1 MRPGRGLL
9 RLLGLWTVL
18 GIAGSLWPPVLPLWW
33 IAGAALLGLAA
44 WSWIAVRRL
53 PEPEAER
60 RVAGSL
66 PLGVASPVTIRL
78 THRGGRPL
86 DLELFDHHPETA
98 DAEGLPRRLTVPPR
112 GWAEVSYDV
121 VPRERGDRS
130 FGPVG
135 LLVRSPGDLW
145 RRPMRVGAGETVRV
159 IPDFQAVSRY
169 ALLAL
174 SDPLGRLGVKVGR
187 RRGEG
192 SEFEQLRD
200 YRPGDSL
207 RRIDWKA
214 TSRRGELIS
223 REYSEER
230 NQQVVC
236 LIDCGRRM
244 RARDGDLGHFDQV
257 LNSVLLLSFVAL
269 RQGDA
274 VGVMTFSGESRW
286 MPPAKGRRALAE
298 ILHRVYDLETT
309 NTPSDFLEAAT
320 ELMIRQRRRALV
332 VLLSNLR
339 DEDSDE
345 LRSALDLLRT
355 RHLVLVASLRE
366 TALRDRLEE
375 HPRNLGDA
383 LTVAAVHRYLESR
396 QRTFEALRL
405 RGTLS
410 VDVEP
415 ELLPAR
421 IVNRYLDVKRSGLL

>member
-9 RLLGLWTVL
+9 RLLALWTVL
-18 GIAGSLWPPVLPLWW
+18 GVAASLWPPLLWIW
-33 IAGAALLGLAA
+33 GGAGLALLGVAG
-44 WSWIAVRRL
+44 WSWRFVRRL
-53 PEPEAER
+53 PEPSAER
-60 RVAGSL
+60 RVAGAL
-66 PLGVASPVTIRL
+66 PLGAPSPVTVRL
-78 THRGGRPL
+78 TNRGSHPL
-86 DLELFDHHPETA
+86 DLEVFDHHPETA
-98 DAEGLPRRLTVPPR
+98 EPEGLPRRIEVPPK
-112 GWAEVSYDV
+112 GWAEVAYRLR
-121 VPRERGDRS
+121 PLERGDRS

-145 RRPMRVGAGETVRV
+145 RRPMRVGSGETVKV
-159 IPDFQAVSRY
+159 IPAFQAVSRY

-174 SDPLGRLGVKVGR
+174 SDPLGRIGVKVNR

-214 TSRRGELIS
+214 TSRRGQLIS

-244 RARDGDLGHFDQV
+244 RARDGEIGHFDQV

-274 VGVMTFSGESRW
+274 VGVMTFSGERRW
-286 MPPAKGRRALAE
+286 LPPAKGRRALGE
-298 ILHRVYDLETT
+298 ILHRVYDLQTT

-332 VLLSNLR
+332 VVLSNLR
-339 DEDSDE
+339 DEDSAE
-345 LRSALDLLRT
+345 LTSALGLLRT
-355 RHLVLVASLRE
+355 RHLVLLASLRE
-366 TALRDRLEE
+366 TALRDRLEQLP
-375 HPRNLGDA
+375 HNLSEA

-396 QRTFEALRL
+396 QRAFDALGL
-405 RGTLS
+405 RGTLT

-421 IVNRYLDVKRSGLL
+421 IVNRYLEVKRSGLL